1 MLILFRSYV
10 FSAIVVAH
18 RDKICRL
25 INLFIFLLLTK
36 HLEQA
41 TNLTRILT
49 KQQYNNQLEIIFDD
63 LVINILEVSL
73 I

>member
-10 FSAIVVAH
+10 FSAIVVTH
-18 RDKICRL
+18 SDKICRL

-36 HLEQA
+36 HLEPV

-49 KQQYNNQLEIIFDD
+49 KQQYSNQLEIIFDD
-63 LVINILEVSL
+63 LVINILELSL